1 MVTSPIKRQNSLR
14 ELDTGAA
21 NTKTM
26 ALLVTLAFVIA
37 AAAGAGAA
45 FYTEVLKGNLPLL
58 THGHPAK
65 HPAPSAGTQA
75 PVTRGD
81 EVEQAAKHPVQSAGT
96 QALGTRGDEV
106 EQDYDRQDCMGGSS
120 AACKCILQCKVFGG
134 RDDACDG
141 ADGHG
146 TKKQLIDDLLRKSMH
161 GHKDMCAG
169 MRCIKDCARK
179 LGCLDT
185 TVRRD
190 CKLVEQKYELH
201 RRLPEPGCS
210 MECDN

>member
-75 PVTRGD
+75 PG
-81 EVEQAAKHPVQSAGT
+81 A
-96 QALGTRGDEV
+96 RGDEV